1 MKNKI
6 GIIALYLTV
15 LAVSFLHRIQAQDG
29 GLPTYIEMALEN
41 NPELAASKLK
51 YEISR
56 EKQEEVNTLPNTEF
70 GFGYFIS
77 EPETRTGAQK
87 ARFSIK
93 QMIPWFGS
101 VTARENYA
109 ASMAEADYQNI
120 STLQRRLIMNL
131 STGYYNLYTIEAK
144 NKVVEEQL
152 ELIRIYRQLALTAVE
167 TGSAGAVDILK
178 LQIRENDLEN
188 KKEVLNT
195 RFEAGRI
202 SFFNT
207 MGVPADGRIV
217 LPDTLEI
224 LPEALNTGQEV
235 SELHPELLQYDE
247 LFESAVQFESLNRK
261 ESSPN
266 LGLGLDYIPVAERTD
281 INPSDNGKD
290 IIMPMVS
297 VSIPIFN
304 NKYRSV
310 SRQTE
315 LRKKSIELEK
325 QERKNQLET
334 MLAQAKEDQ
343 KAARLNIAT
352 AQKNIEETNS
362 ALEILLKS
370 FQTGTADLNDL
381 LDILEIQLNLKMTKL
396 EELNNYYKQLLI
408 IKYLSK

>member
-188 KKEVLNT
+188 KKEVLKT

-202 SFFNT
+202 SFYNT
-207 MGVPADGRIV
+207 MGVPAEDRIV

-247 LFESAVQFESLNRK
+247 LFESAVQYESLNRK
-261 ESSPN
+261 EGSPN

-304 NKYRSV
+304 NKFRSV

-396 EELNNYYKQLLI
+396 EELNSYYKQLLI

>member
-1 MKNKI
+1 
-6 GIIALYLTV
+6 
-15 LAVSFLHRIQAQDG
+15 
-29 GLPTYIEMALEN
+29 
-41 NPELAASKLK
+41 
-51 YEISR
+51 
-56 EKQEEVNTLPNTEF
+56 
-70 GFGYFIS
+70 
-77 EPETRTGAQK
+77 
-87 ARFSIK
+87 
-93 QMIPWFGS
+93 
-101 VTARENYA
+101 
-109 ASMAEADYQNI
+109 
-120 STLQRRLIMNL
+120 MNL

-188 KKEVLNT
+188 KKEVLKT

-202 SFFNT
+202 SFYNT
-207 MGVPADGRIV
+207 MGVPAEDRIV

-247 LFESAVQFESLNRK
+247 LFESAVQYESLNRK
-261 ESSPN
+261 EGSPN

-304 NKYRSV
+304 NKFRSV

-396 EELNNYYKQLLI
+396 EELNSYYKQLLI